1 MDAKEFI
8 ALMDSKHG
16 ESWSNSTEELAE
28 AMEIYAKQYASQM
41 PSEEEILKLIKQSLK
56 HGFNS
61 YESADAGLEAF
72 DVDIE
77 AKWILTKFLKSLQQ
91 ENQTED

>member
-1 MDAKEFI
+1 MNAKEFI

-41 PSEEEILKLIKQSLK
+41 PSEEVI
-56 HGFNS
+56 FT
-61 YESADAGLEAF
+61 AGYHAGA
-72 DVDIE
+72 E
-77 AKWILTKFLKSLQQ
+77 AKLMFPSIAYHKWLKSLQQ
-91 ENQTED
+91 ENQTEE